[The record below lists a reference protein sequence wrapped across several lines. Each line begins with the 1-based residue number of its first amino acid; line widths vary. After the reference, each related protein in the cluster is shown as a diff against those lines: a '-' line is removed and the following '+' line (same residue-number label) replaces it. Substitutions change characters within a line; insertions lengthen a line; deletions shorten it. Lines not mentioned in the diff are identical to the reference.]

1 MLSKEEIAFFI
12 QEDNCSDRK
21 NLARVGER
29 YYEGEHD
36 ILRYR
41 LFYYDANGEIQED
54 KIRSNIK
61 ASKNPGMELP
71 RRVKALVKRSIN
83 LSLLIAD
90 NIPRGIDI
98 IKVISMALPAN
109 FIV

>member
-1 MLSKEEIAFFI
+1 METAKVTLGSIILFAPLSLSIGKSLSFSE
-12 QEDNCSDRK
+12 
-21 NLARVGER
+21 
-29 YYEGEHD
+29 
-36 ILRYR
+36 
-41 LFYYDANGEIQED
+41 

-71 RRVKALVKRSIN
+71 TKVKALIKRSIN

-90 NIPRGIDI
+90 NIQRGIDI